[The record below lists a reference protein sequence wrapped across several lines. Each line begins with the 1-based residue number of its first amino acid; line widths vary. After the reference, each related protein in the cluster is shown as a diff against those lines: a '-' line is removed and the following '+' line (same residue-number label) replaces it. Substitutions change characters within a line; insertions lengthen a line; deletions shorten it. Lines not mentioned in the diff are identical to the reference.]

1 MKRDYKMENDKENA
15 VTIKK
20 SIYDALIAKNVIS
33 VLRGL
38 YMEKIGTGEMVF
50 NKEIVD
56 LIIELE
62 EICNTWMII

>member
-1 MKRDYKMENDKENA
+1 MENDKENA

-38 YMEKIGTGEMVF
+38 YMEKIVTGEMVF
-50 NKEIVD
+50 NKEIAD
-56 LIIELE
+56 LIVELE

>member
-1 MKRDYKMENDKENA
+1 MESDKENV

-38 YMEKIGTGEMVF
+38 YMEKIVTGEMVF

-56 LIIELE
+56 LIVELE

>member
-1 MKRDYKMENDKENA
+1 MENDKENA

>member
-1 MKRDYKMENDKENA
+1 MESDKENV

-20 SIYDALIAKNVIS
+20 SIYEALIAKNVIS

-38 YMEKIGTGEMVF
+38 YMEKIVTGEMVF

-56 LIIELE
+56 LIVELE

>member
-1 MKRDYKMENDKENA
+1 MESDKENV

-56 LIIELE
+56 LIVELE

>member
-1 MKRDYKMENDKENA
+1 MESDKENV

-20 SIYDALIAKNVIS
+20 SIYEALIAKNVIS

>member
-1 MKRDYKMENDKENA
+1 MESDKENV

-20 SIYDALIAKNVIS
+20 SIYESLIAKNVIS

-38 YMEKIGTGEMVF
+38 YMEKIVTGEMVF
-50 NKEIVD
+50 NKEIAD

>member
-1 MKRDYKMENDKENA
+1 MESDKENV

-20 SIYDALIAKNVIS
+20 SIYEALIAKNVIS

-38 YMEKIGTGEMVF
+38 YMEKIVTGEMVF
-50 NKEIVD
+50 NKEIAD

>member
-1 MKRDYKMENDKENA
+1 MESDKENV

-38 YMEKIGTGEMVF
+38 YMEKIVTGEMVF

>member
-1 MKRDYKMENDKENA
+1 MESDKENV

-20 SIYDALIAKNVIS
+20 SIYEALIAKNVIS

-38 YMEKIGTGEMVF
+38 YMEKIRAGEMVF

>member
-1 MKRDYKMENDKENA
+1 MESDKENV

-38 YMEKIGTGEMVF
+38 YMEKIVTGEMVF
-50 NKEIVD
+50 NKEIAD
-56 LIIELE
+56 LIVELE

>member
-1 MKRDYKMENDKENA
+1 MESDKENV

-20 SIYDALIAKNVIS
+20 SIYEALIAKNVIS

-38 YMEKIGTGEMVF
+38 YMEKIVTGEMVF
-50 NKEIVD
+50 NKEIAD
-56 LIIELE
+56 LIVELE

>member
-1 MKRDYKMENDKENA
+1 MESDKENV

-20 SIYDALIAKNVIS
+20 SIYEALIAKNVIS

-38 YMEKIGTGEMVF
+38 YMEKIGTGEIVF
-50 NKEIVD
+50 NKEIAD
-56 LIIELE
+56 LIVELE

>member
-1 MKRDYKMENDKENA
+1 MESDKENV

>member
-1 MKRDYKMENDKENA
+1 MESDKENV

-38 YMEKIGTGEMVF
+38 YMEKIVAGEMVF
-50 NKEIVD
+50 NKEIAD
-56 LIIELE
+56 LIVELE